1 MLDTLNTASQYLQLF
16 CLIGDTSDPV
26 SEDSF
31 VDIFRLISDEKEGLS
46 VNFKSISILNSVDI
60 KMS

>member
-31 VDIFRLISDEKEGLS
+31 VDIFKLISDEKEGLS
-46 VNFKSISILNSVDI
+46 VSFKSISILNSVDR